1 MTRSTPA
8 AGRSRRGFALL
19 AILWVLVGLALLG
32 AGDARVARSALAVER
47 NRTNETVARWQ
58 AIGCA
63 EVVHEVIDAALAD
76 SAADA
81 AASWDTLDV
90 ALRSMPARFGGIECA
105 IAAEASGDRL
115 NVNTADADELRATLI
130 NADVGPERA
139 DSITDALLDWRDGD
153 TIPRALGAEARWY
166 RAHQRPEPSNQPF
179 ADVRELAYVRGLEH
193 DDSVRS
199 LLGVDPGRIV
209 IDRAP
214 LALIAALPGMSA
226 EAVGRIA
233 DMRLRH
239 ERVNDLTVLGAS
251 LSEDARRQLAT
262 SYARLTTRITS
273 EPDFWTVRVTS
284 VAGAPPVAATE
295 EIRFVRAARRA
306 GVVRVREWP

>member
-1 MTRSTPA
+1 MRSTHVGA
-8 AGRSRRGFALL
+8 RSRRGFALL

-32 AGDARVARSALAVER
+32 AGDARVARSGLAVAR
-47 NRTNETVARWQ
+47 NRANETVARWQ

-63 EVVHEVIDAALAD
+63 EAVHAMVNATLGDTSVDAV
-76 SAADA
+76 
-81 AASWDTLDV
+81 ASWDTLDV
-90 ALRSMPARFGGIECA
+90 VLRSVPTQLGGIGCK
-105 IAAEASGDRL
+105 ITAEASGDRL
-115 NVNTADADELRATLI
+115 DVNTADADELRTVLTDAGVI
-130 NADVGPERA
+130 PERA
-139 DSITDALLDWRDGD
+139 DSITDAILDWRDGD
-153 TIPRALGAEARWY
+153 AIPRALGAEGRWY
-166 RAHQRPEPSNQPF
+166 RAHGRSEPSNRPF
-179 ADVRELAYVRGLEH
+179 ADVRELAYVRGLEQ

-199 LLGVDPGRIV
+199 LLGVDPGRV
-209 IDRAP
+209 VLDRAP
-214 LALIAALPGMSA
+214 LALIAALPGLSA

-233 DMRLRH
+233 DVRMRH
-239 ERVNDLTVLGAS
+239 EHVTDLAALGTS

-273 EPDFWTVRVTS
+273 EPDFWTVSITS